1 MIIFAFV
8 FVIVLIS
15 IAGLA
20 AGVLLGRAPL
30 QGTCSSPTCDK
41 KFACAGCK
49 RRKPEEDSA

>member
-30 QGTCSSPTCDK
+30 QGTCSSATCDK